1 MSGTSSPF
9 GAFLDSTMDRL
20 GDGAVFGSLTAFAIF
35 GMESSPS
42 RTVSIVAGLITIVG
56 AATVSYSRA
65 RAESIVVI
73 AKVGIA
79 ERTDRLI
86 IALLGAA
93 LYGWGA
99 PAVVFAASL
108 CWVAFSSIVTVI
120 QRVHFTA
127 THLPSSQES

>member
-1 MSGTSSPF
+1 
-9 GAFLDSTMDRL
+9 
-20 GDGAVFGSLTAFAIF
+20 
-35 GMESSPS
+35 
-42 RTVSIVAGLITIVG
+42 
-56 AATVSYSRA
+56 VSYSRA
-65 RAESIVVI
+65 RAESIGVI

-79 ERTDRLI
+79 ERTDRLM

-99 PAVVFAASL
+99 PAVFLAASL
-108 CWVAFSSIVTVI
+108 CWVAFASIVTVI